1 MNNVQVHLRLGL
13 WGLISINVLRW
24 IPITVWRQ
32 KMVSYVNS
40 VPARSGL
47 KQVSFKKIHYPYICK
62 LCLLTETS
70 TLQLVCLKKE
80 RKKMTENKHKNYV
93 YDNTIHFTWFY
104 IPFYSINL
112 KWQWNNNL
120 KTLLSGK
127 CPIYSGTGKLDAK
140 ICQATSSRE
149 CPTKVYKSNV
159 NFNCKYM
166 IIDLS
171 WRENKR
177 WKR

>member
-1 MNNVQVHLRLGL
+1 MSSNGNFNIAIGL
-13 WGLISINVLRW
+13 
-24 IPITVWRQ
+24 
-32 KMVSYVNS
+32 
-40 VPARSGL
+40 
-47 KQVSFKKIHYPYICK
+47 
-62 LCLLTETS
+62 
-70 TLQLVCLKKE
+70 LKK
-80 RKKMTENKHKNYV
+80 RKKKKTENKHKNYV

-112 KWQWNNNL
+112 KWQWNDNL

-171 WRENKR
+171 WQENKR